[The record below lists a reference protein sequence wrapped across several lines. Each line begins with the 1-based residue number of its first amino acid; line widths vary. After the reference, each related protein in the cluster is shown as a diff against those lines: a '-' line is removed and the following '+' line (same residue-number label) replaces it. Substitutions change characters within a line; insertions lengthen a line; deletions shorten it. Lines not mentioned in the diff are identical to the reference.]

1 MRGGNPIPSVR
12 ITPSR
17 QMSSQE
23 NMPFR
28 DIKRIPFWHTNV
40 KQVMTYHSIK
50 AITKTK
56 TPLAGSIGD
65 GTEYESEYDKPV

>member
-1 MRGGNPIPSVR
+1 
-12 ITPSR
+12 
-17 QMSSQE
+17 
-23 NMPFR
+23 MPFR

-56 TPLAGSIGD
+56 TPLTGSIGD